1 MSRNSALVKRICSW
15 KVTSSKSVILLRAV
29 LLTDRAQGKRRS
41 LCACVILRH
50 IRSTIFQSTSVA
62 CTAPSISSTL
72 PPVSVSDAIAAP
84 KDLAWDMR
92 KSLRFFL
99 VRRTRSSTRVCYT
112 AVRILRVHAKIRG
125 SCRWHG
131 IRSSAHL
138 CLCCANCGI

>member
-1 MSRNSALVKRICSW
+1 MSRNLALVKRICSW

-41 LCACVILRH
+41 LCVCVILRH
-50 IRSTIFQSTSVA
+50 IRNTIFQSTSVS
-62 CTAPSISSTL
+62 CTVTSISSTL
-72 PPVSVSDAIAAP
+72 PPVRVSDAIAAP
-84 KDLAWDMR
+84 KDLVWDMR

-99 VRRTRSSTRVCYT
+99 VRRTWSSTRSHCS
-112 AVRILRVHAKIRG
+112 AVRSLCVHTKIRD

-131 IRSSAHL
+131 IRSSALL